1 MDRSLL
7 HVVSC
12 VLRTQADADDA
23 LRQLRRLSAMLPIP
37 CSSLRIFMRPAPQVF
52 RMTRRCCAASSP
64 A

>member
-23 LRQLRRLSAMLPIP
+23 LRQLRRLSAGDAAHTL
-37 CSSLRIFMRPAPQVF
+37 LLFADFHAANAF

>member
-23 LRQLRRLSAMLPIP
+23 LRQLRRLSAGDAAHTL
-37 CSSLRIFMRPAPQVF
+37 LLFMRPTPQVF